1 MLAKRIIPVLLVRGR
16 QLVKGKQFK
25 SWRSVGVAEQAARI
39 YAARGADEICILN
52 IGATPNGEGPDF
64 AMVERMTKDNFCP
77 VSVGGGV
84 RQLTDVQALLNAGA
98 DKVVINTAVAE
109 DRCLLDLCARK
120 HGSQAICVSI
130 DYKDD
135 RVATHCGTWICDS
148 KPFNGVVEQ
157 AKGAQHYGAGEI
169 LLTSID
175 RDGMMQGYDLD
186 MIRAV
191 SAAVD
196 IPVIAAGGCGTP
208 QHALEALQAGADAVA
223 IGSMFLFTDETPQS
237 VAQYLTSKG
246 IVCRT

>member
-1 MLAKRIIPVLLVRGR
+1 
-16 QLVKGKQFK
+16 VKGKQFR

-39 YAARGADEICILN
+39 YAARGADELCILN
-52 IGATPNGEGPDF
+52 IGATPSNEGPDF
-64 AMVERMTKDNFCP
+64 AMVERMTANNFCP

-84 RQLTDVQALLNAGA
+84 QTVEDVRQLLLAGA

-109 DRCLLDLCARK
+109 SKTLLRACADK
-120 HGSQAICVSI
+120 YGSQAICVSI
-130 DYKDD
+130 DYTDG
-135 RVATHCGTWICDS
+135 RIATHCGAIIWDS
-148 KPFNGVVEQ
+148 QPFYGVAMQ
-157 AKGAQHYGAGEI
+157 AEGAQHCGAGEI

-175 RDGMMQGYDLD
+175 RDGMMEGYDLD

-223 IGSMFLFTDETPQS
+223 IGSMFLFTDHTPSS
-237 VAQYLTSKG
+237 VAEYLTSKG